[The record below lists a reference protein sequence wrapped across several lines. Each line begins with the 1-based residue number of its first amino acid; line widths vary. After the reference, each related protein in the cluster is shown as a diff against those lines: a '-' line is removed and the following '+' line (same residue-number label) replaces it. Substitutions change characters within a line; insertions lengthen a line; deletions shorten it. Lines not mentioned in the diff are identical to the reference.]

1 MTFLSFHSTL
11 RGYSEEAELTY
22 YENATRP

>member
-11 RGYSEEAELTY
+11 RGYSEEAESACC
-22 YENATRP
+22 ENATRP